1 MFQTDTEGH
10 CWGVRSFQKSINAV
24 DDKGSKTTR
33 ASSTAQALALET
45 DSVAG
50 SPEGGIRAHVIEV
63 GSLIPWQAAGTGGEL
78 DMAPSTSL
86 PASRVSVS

>member
-10 CWGVRSFQKSINAV
+10 CWGVRSFPKRAA
-24 DDKGSKTTR
+24 KATR

-63 GSLIPWQAAGTGGEL
+63 GSLIPWQAAGTGGGAGYGTKYL
-78 DMAPSTSL
+78 TSCL
-86 PASRVSVS
+86 QGVC